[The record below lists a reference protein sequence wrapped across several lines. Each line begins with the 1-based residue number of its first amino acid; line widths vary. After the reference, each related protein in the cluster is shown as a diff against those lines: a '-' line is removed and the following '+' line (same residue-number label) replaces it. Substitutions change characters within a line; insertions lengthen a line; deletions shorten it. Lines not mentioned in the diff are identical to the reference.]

1 VGRGVDIDSIPCA
14 RPSCH
19 ATLKVMDVFTSKFP
33 STVFHEISADIDAGT
48 TNNILHL
55 VFLVLLEPECV
66 LA

>member
-1 VGRGVDIDSIPCA
+1 
-14 RPSCH
+14 
-19 ATLKVMDVFTSKFP
+19 MDVFTSKFP